1 MYYDDEEEEDKKDK
15 TTVVSS
21 TVGIRNYSMFKN
33 LEDDDL
39 QEESNVDE
47 LRSYDDAYD
56 KEDERC
62 GMTTPAILTMLS
74 SDAEIEEEDF
84 NMEDLPD
91 FGELEE
97 FFLAKRRE
105 RDEAEEKRQ
114 QELKERFIQQARETE
129 AARAKELA
137 EIAAI
142 KAKEAEEA
150 ERRKLENFDEAMQ
163 RSEQLQFTFRWQ

>member
-1 MYYDDEEEEDKKDK
+1 
-15 TTVVSS
+15 
-21 TVGIRNYSMFKN
+21 
-33 LEDDDL
+33 
-39 QEESNVDE
+39 
-47 LRSYDDAYD
+47 
-56 KEDERC
+56 
-62 GMTTPAILTMLS
+62 MLS

-114 QELKERFIQQARETE
+114 QELKERFVQQARETE